1 MNHRLASLPMVS
13 LVPLLTALLGC
24 DGSTADSS
32 QPSESNLTQIKAVSP
47 NQGAAQVEIVFNTPP
62 QVTSMTSSDGRVASN
77 VPVTL
82 AVVAG
87 DADGDPITYA
97 WTSNCSG
104 TFDSKHAAKVTF
116 TAGTLPADVTCTFA
130 VDVSDGH
137 GGVGKG
143 TVSLSSTLPKIDI
156 APAIGVVYQS
166 PDVAA
171 PGQVVLLHATATDPE
186 GEAITWT
193 WTASNGTLSNQ
204 VDQAGASD
212 VRWQAP
218 ASPGETYTITATATD
233 PEGASSS
240 FKFTVKV
247 SG

>member
-1 MNHRLASLPMVS
+1 MVFLA
-13 LVPLLTALLGC
+13 PLLTALLGC
-24 DGSTADSS
+24 DGAPADGSP
-32 QPSESNLTQIKAVSP
+32 PSEGNLTQIKAIGP
-47 NQGAAQVEIVFNTPP
+47 NQGAAQVELVFNTPP
-62 QVTSMTSSDGRVASN
+62 QVTSMTSYEGRVASN

-87 DADGDPITYA
+87 DADGDSLTYA
-97 WTSNCSG
+97 WTSNCPG
-104 TFDSKHAAKVTF
+104 TFDSRHAAQVTF
-116 TAGTLPADVTCTFA
+116 TADTLAAGVTCAFV

-143 TVSLSSTLPKIDI
+143 TVSLSSALPKINI
-156 APAIGVVYQS
+156 APAMGIVYQS
-166 PDVAA
+166 ADVAA
-171 PGQVVLLHATATDPE
+171 PGQGVVLHATATAPE

-212 VRWQAP
+212 VHWQAP
-218 ASPGETYTITATATD
+218 ATPGETYTITATATD